1 MKHAY
6 KPTNIVPYRGVT
18 WQAVRQAKER
28 KPMKKHTMQE
38 TIAITLQS
46 KQVTLNRN
54 YQEAINPTKIDP
66 KTGATAKP
74 SSRKA
79 FTVLLEQINVESQL
93 QSIYDRT
100 IKTPLEI
107 VATSITIHSLKV
119 LARGRQYI
127 NKDGETVF
135 TPMNLEA
142 KKLLEKGRNDD
153 SGILQDL
160 IQAVTLAIWEAIAS
174 GTITIADTI
183 TEKGDTFPRLLLT
196 DDTDDT
202 TMRKILNV
210 VQHEFYQNQQKH
222 FAHEYRTIM
231 DDDGNE
237 SDIMVT
243 QAMREW
249 EKSIQFIGE
258 SELLESLQITL
269 TGREK
274 SVLAAKLQQK
284 QVERN
289 YTSNGIQK
297 RHFVTRYLT
306 LDEIAE
312 QLNLTKKQ
320 VRNDLTSVKM
330 KCENLLK

>member
-1 MKHAY
+1 
-6 KPTNIVPYRGVT
+6 
-18 WQAVRQAKER
+18 
-28 KPMKKHTMQE
+28 MQE

-79 FTVLLEQINVESQL
+79 FTIMLEQIDVESQL
-93 QSIYDRT
+93 QSIYDST

-107 VATSITIHSLKV
+107 VATSIAIHSLKV

-127 NKDGETVF
+127 NKDGKTVF

-142 KKLLEKGRNDD
+142 KKLLEKGHNDD

-183 TEKGDTFPRLLLT
+183 TEKGDTFPRILLT

-258 SELLESLQITL
+258 SELLESLQIIL
-269 TGREK
+269 TDREK

-284 QVERN
+284 QVERT
-289 YTSNGIQK
+289 YHTNGKTAK
-297 RHFVTRYLT
+297 RYETRYLT
-306 LDEIAE
+306 ISDIVAG
-312 QLNLTKKQ
+312 TGYSKKQ
-320 VRNDLTSVKM
+320 VENDLKNIKI
-330 KCENLLK
+330 KCENFLKQGKF